1 MRWSTL
7 YIRKALAFLKRAE
20 ITISGT
26 WIDCGCGYG
35 IYSEALMLLGA
46 NPVVAI
52 DSRFSLL
59 TSIDSPILAVNSD
72 CCDLP
77 VRNCFVSGVLYV
89 NVLHYYRNVHS
100 FLEEAYRVLNCHG
113 HILII
118 EYRQLAP
125 TSWNPHPLSM
135 NEAES
140 VLEDCN
146 FDIVTTAFID
156 TKYRPKYVIAGK
168 KSR

>member
-26 WIDCGCGYG
+26 WIDC
-35 IYSEALMLLGA
+35 
-46 NPVVAI
+46 
-52 DSRFSLL
+52 
-59 TSIDSPILAVNSD
+59 D